1 MLEDVETNL
10 MDDRSWIEK
19 LIGVVIRDSNEG
31 YPKVCNHG
39 EGPYYVE
46 RPWGQR
52 PFSIVS

>member
-31 YPKVCNHG
+31 YPKVRNLPTI
-39 EGPYYVE
+39 GPS
-46 RPWGQR
+46 PG
-52 PFSIVS
+52 